1 MKCVNHQEKKKNT
14 CENYCINHIFLIH
27 TSQAIA
33 EALRQRQMHVG
44 LCCSPKN
51 NKQEEEQEACQE
63 GMAVI
68 QAGDDNSLGQD
79 G

>member
-1 MKCVNHQEKKKNT
+1 MTVPNMVTIVEKGLVCHQEKKKNT

-33 EALRQRQMHVG
+33 EPLRQRQMHVG

-51 NKQEEEQEACQE
+51 NKQEEEQETE
-63 GMAVI
+63 P
-68 QAGDDNSLGQD
+68 
-79 G
+79 